1 MLLAK
6 LSPDGESRKHTT
18 VAALPENGRI
28 GQDGADSPTI
38 GDSMKTETIEY
49 KDGDVNLRGYLAFDE
64 KKTGKRPGVLVMP
77 EAFGLGEHAKKR
89 AERLAE
95 LGYVAFAGDPYG
107 NGVEVGSLPEAMKL
121 ATPLFTDPSKLRKR
135 APASLRWRP
144 SAVNTD
150 ASRLASI
157 GFCMGGTFSLELAR
171 DSAPLKGIV
180 SFHGGLQTQRP
191 AEAGKVKAKI
201 LVCTGADDTLI
212 PVEQVNAFEA
222 EMKTAGADWQVI
234 TYGGA
239 KHSFTNPISD
249 SIGMPGIGYNKLV
262 DARSWK
268 AMADFF
274 EEIFAG

>member
-1 MLLAK
+1 
-6 LSPDGESRKHTT
+6 
-18 VAALPENGRI
+18 
-28 GQDGADSPTI
+28 
-38 GDSMKTETIEY
+38 MKTETVEY
-49 KDGDVNLRGYLAFDE
+49 KDGDVTLRGYLAFDE
-64 KKTGKRPGVLVMP
+64 KKQGKRPGVLVMP

-107 NGVEVGSLPEAMKL
+107 NGIELANLQEAMKH
-121 ATPLFTDPSKLRKR
+121 AGPLFAEPAKLRKR
-135 APASLRWRP
+135 GRAALDYLASTP
-144 SAVNTD
+144 HTD
-150 ASRLASI
+150 AGRLASI

-171 DSAPLKGIV
+171 DGAPLRGIV

-222 EMKTAGADWQVI
+222 EMIKAGADWQVI

-239 KHSFTNPISD
+239 KHSFTNPNSD
-249 SIGMPGIGYNKLV
+249 SLGMPGIGYHKSTDV
-262 DARSWK
+262 RSWK
-268 AMADFF
+268 AMTDFF
-274 EEIFAG
+274 EEIFAA